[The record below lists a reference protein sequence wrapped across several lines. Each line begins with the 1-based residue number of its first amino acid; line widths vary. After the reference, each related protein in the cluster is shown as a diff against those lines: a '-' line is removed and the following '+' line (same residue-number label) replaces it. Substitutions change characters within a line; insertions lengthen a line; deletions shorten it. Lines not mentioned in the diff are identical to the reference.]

1 MRRTEAHKV
10 YATAHSIQDDHVLL
24 EAVLHIT
31 TAQLTTH
38 MQLTAE
44 FACTQLDAAQPNQ
57 R

>member
-1 MRRTEAHKV
+1 M
-10 YATAHSIQDDHVLL
+10 YATAHSMQDDHVLL

-38 MQLTAE
+38 TQLKAE
-44 FACTQLDAAQPNQ
+44 FACTQLGAAQPNQ